1 MARRYLI
8 PDVVRDQDLICM
20 APDRS
25 VRDAVE
31 KMVERRIGAVLITEG
46 GVLKGIFTE
55 RDLTARVVASG
66 RNPEKTKLFEV
77 MTADPAS
84 LPPEATA
91 EEALELMEER
101 KFRHLP
107 IVRGNQ
113 AVGVVS
119 IRDLFSEVRKN
130 LEGEL
135 EDRDTFL
142 FGSGYSVNNL
152 VAAR

>member
-8 PDVVRDQDLICM
+8 PDVVRDQDLICL
-20 APDRS
+20 APDRT

-31 KMVERRIGAVLITEG
+31 KMVERRVGAVLVTEG
-46 GVLKGIFTE
+46 GQLKGIFTE

-66 RNPEKTKLFEV
+66 RNPDQTKLSDV
-77 MTADPAS
+77 MTTNPAT
-84 LPPEATA
+84 LPPEATV

-101 KFRHLP
+101 RFRHLP

-113 AVGVVS
+113 AIGIVS
-119 IRDLFSEVRKN
+119 VRDLFGEARKT

-135 EDRDTFL
+135 EDRDNFL
-142 FGSGYSVNNL
+142 FGSGYSVSNM